1 MKTAKFMVLDRLK
14 MVSVALG
21 IIAATSL
28 GVGHVEAQQAVD
40 SFQLVKKWTE
50 RATHFEIDKLG
61 QIYLATANNDII
73 KYSTNGKELF
83 RYNNNTRGDIYDIE
97 ATDPFNVLLF
107 YKDFQAVATLDRT
120 MNERALML
128 LYSGDIFNASAIALA
143 RDNNLWVYDQA
154 AFSLQKLSAD
164 GTVLVNSGNL
174 SAQLDDAPVITQ
186 MVARDNWV
194 YMLSPEKGVFIFDN
208 FTQFHQLLPFTNYEE
223 IYVMDDLI
231 LLYKPDEALVY
242 HRQRRQSLPLAF
254 PGNKDDFLQLRWQKD
269 QYYILSKDGILRQ
282 YSIVLPGKQ
291 K

>member
-1 MKTAKFMVLDRLK
+1 
-14 MVSVALG
+14 
-21 IIAATSL
+21 
-28 GVGHVEAQQAVD
+28 
-40 SFQLVKKWTE
+40 
-50 RATHFEIDKLG
+50 
-61 QIYLATANNDII
+61 
-73 KYSTNGKELF
+73 
-83 RYNNNTRGDIYDIE
+83 
-97 ATDPFNVLLF
+97 
-107 YKDFQAVATLDRT
+107 
-120 MNERALML
+120 